1 MSITPSVAHKNTNN
15 NTPMRCNHRRT
26 ADVGLEAE
34 TDPRAAGRDLSVD
47 FISPTPVES
56 VAKGSL
62 GSEIIARVVL
72 SKAVEQARERSASP
86 RKL

>member
-15 NTPMRCNHRRT
+15 NTPTRCNQRR
-26 ADVGLEAE
+26 AAEAGLEVE
-34 TDPRAAGRDLSVD
+34 TDPRATGRDASVD
-47 FISPTPVES
+47 FISPTRVES

-72 SKAVEQARERSASP
+72 SKAVERARERPASP